1 MSPLPELNLNLGITN
16 NPGSPFYGGNG
27 EEGIVVRTDSGLKKH
42 TITLI
47 ISDQEAGSIAL
58 KVGEKEIE
66 VPTYKLTVT
75 DDKTEET
82 EAYQVT
88 RDTLSFVK
96 SKTKKSFLSFFGFKR
111 FDKTSFLYDTIAF
124 EPQLEDI
131 ERFDISRYRKFSM
144 DTLTYE
150 MEGNGQKI
158 MLYAGD
164 INRFVKPE
172 SIEKYFIVVDKDN
185 GISFIG
191 DILFREKFLKLT
203 PKVELHIIKRK
214 KVPKNFEYDDKGNI
228 KRVMYI

>member
-27 EEGIVVRTDSGLKKH
+27 EEGIVVRTDSGLTKH

-47 ISDQEAGSIAL
+47 ISDQETGNIAL

-75 DDKTEET
+75 DDKTGET